1 MEAPRQSR
9 RSRLLVPAAL
19 MAAGLALGACSA
31 QGTAEGPTASARAV
45 HWIVVDV
52 TGVPSRAESDL
63 PRADSEDVAALAESW
78 SASYTG

>member
-1 MEAPRQSR
+1 MLRSGHR
-9 RSRLLVPAAL
+9 RGPA
-19 MAAGLALGACSA
+19 
-31 QGTAEGPTASARAV
+31 ASARAV